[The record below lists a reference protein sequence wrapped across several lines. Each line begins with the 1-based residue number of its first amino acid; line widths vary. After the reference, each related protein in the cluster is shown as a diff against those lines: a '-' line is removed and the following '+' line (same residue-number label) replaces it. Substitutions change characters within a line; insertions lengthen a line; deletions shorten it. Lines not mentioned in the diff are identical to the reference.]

1 MELKDRLTSVIEPV
15 VNGLGY
21 ELVLL
26 EYAPSRGTGTL
37 RLYIDFLPDKA
48 PADDSPE
55 REVAAGVRAPE
66 GIQIEDCERVSRE
79 VAATLDVEDP
89 IPSAYRLEV
98 SSPGLDRPLVK
109 ADHFRRFAGERVRI
123 EMLVPIGGQKRFRG
137 ILRGTD
143 AEGRNVM
150 LETETAQ
157 QVSLPLA
164 DIERARVIPDYEREL
179 KNS

>member
-37 RLYIDFLPDKA
+37 RLFIDA
-48 PADDSPE
+48 PA
-55 REVAAGVRAPE
+55 

-98 SSPGLDRPLVK
+98 SSPGLDRPLVT

-123 EMLVPIGGQKRFRG
+123 EMAVPIGGQKRFRG

-143 AEGRNVM
+143 GQVVM

>member
-26 EYAPSRGTGTL
+26 EFAPSRRMGTL
-37 RLYIDFLPDKA
+37 RLYIDFLPDA
-48 PADDSPE
+48 EAGTDT
-55 REVAAGVRAPE
+55 AA

-98 SSPGLDRPLVK
+98 SSPGLDRPLVN
-109 ADHFRRFAGERVRI
+109 ADHFRRFAGEKVRI
-123 EMLVPIGGQKRFRG
+123 EMLVPVGGQKRFRG

>member
-26 EYAPSRGTGTL
+26 EFAPSRRMGTL
-37 RLYIDFLPDKA
+37 RLYIDFLP
-48 PADDSPE
+48 SE
-55 REVAAGVRAPE
+55 AAGGDAAAE
-66 GIQIEDCERVSRE
+66 IQIEDCERVSRE

-98 SSPGLDRPLVK
+98 SSPGLDRPLVS
-109 ADHFRRFAGERVRI
+109 ADHFRRFAGEKVRI
-123 EMLVPIGGQKRFRG
+123 DMLVPVGGQKRFRG

-143 AEGRNVM
+143 TEGRVVM

>member
-26 EYAPSRGTGTL
+26 EYAPSRRMGTL
-37 RLYIDFLPDKA
+37 RLYIDFLPEKA
-48 PADDSPE
+48 PVDSASA
-55 REVAAGVRAPE
+55 REITAGVRAPE

-98 SSPGLDRPLVK
+98 SSPGLDRPLVTP
-109 ADHFRRFAGERVRI
+109 DHFQRFAGEKVRI
-123 EMLVPIGGQKRFRG
+123 EMMVPVGGQKRFRG

-143 AEGRNVM
+143 GRVVM

>member
-1 MELKDRLTSVIEPV
+1 MELKDRLTSLIEPV
-15 VNGLGY
+15 VEGLGY

-37 RLYIDFLPDKA
+37 RLFIDVLAHEAPEGDA
-48 PADDSPE
+48 PA
-55 REVAAGVRAPE
+55 

-98 SSPGLDRPLVK
+98 SSPGLDRPLVT

-123 EMLVPIGGQKRFRG
+123 EMMVPVGGQKRFRG

-143 AEGRNVM
+143 GHVVM

>member
-1 MELKDRLTSVIEPV
+1 MELKDRLTTVIEPV

-26 EYAPSRGTGTL
+26 EYAPSRRMGTL
-37 RLYIDFLPDKA
+37 RLYIDFLPQES
-48 PADDSPE
+48 PAGE
-55 REVAAGVRAPE
+55 AAEA

-98 SSPGLDRPLVK
+98 SSPGLDRPLVTEE
-109 ADHFRRFAGERVRI
+109 HFRRFAGEKVRI
-123 EMLVPIGGQKRFRG
+123 EMMVPVGGQKRFRG

-143 AEGRNVM
+143 GHVVM

-179 KNS
+179 KHS

>member
-26 EYAPSRGTGTL
+26 EYAPSRRTGTL
-37 RLYIDFLPDKA
+37 RLFID
-48 PADDSPE
+48 
-55 REVAAGVRAPE
+55 AAA

-98 SSPGLDRPLVK
+98 SSPGLDRPLVT
-109 ADHFRRFAGERVRI
+109 ADHFRRFAGEKVRI
-123 EMLVPIGGQKRFRG
+123 EMLVPVGGQKRFRG
-137 ILRGTD
+137 VLRGTD
-143 AEGRNVM
+143 GRVVM

-157 QVSLPLA
+157 EVSLPLA